1 MPCQITTSLVII
13 SLHYPTFNKDR
24 GEPKRLCCVVD
35 DDDGGGVGA
44 KDEQCK
50 F

>member
-1 MPCQITTSLVII
+1 MPCQLTTSSVITN
-13 SLHYPTFNKDR
+13 LNKAR

-35 DDDGGGVGA
+35 DDDDDGGGGA
-44 KDEQCK
+44 NDKQCK

>member
-1 MPCQITTSLVII
+1 MPCQITTGSVI
-13 SLHYPTFNKDR
+13 TRFNKAR

-35 DDDGGGVGA
+35 DVDGSGTN
-44 KDEQCK
+44 DEQCK

>member
-1 MPCQITTSLVII
+1 MPCQITTSSVIT
-13 SLHYPTFNKDR
+13 SLHYPRFNKAR

-35 DDDGGGVGA
+35 DDGGGGA
-44 KDEQCK
+44 NDEQRK